1 MPTIIQHLA
10 FEPACHVT
18 FRRCTGSGSAG
29 LGEPERG
36 SGGNSSRGP
45 PRAEQA
51 RAPWAPAQAS
61 SAGSPRLTRTF
72 FTDIHQLQDV
82 LKTQRFCH
90 LHSSS
95 LTGGGERPQRQP
107 QDSGG
112 ALGRQAR
119 RSERQAWRQNGGTDP
134 GSWGFKTE
142 AGERAHRNSLNLKCP
157 QGHFELFATFCH
169 FFFFFGACQCTPL
182 ILAWF
187 STVFEQS

>member
-95 LTGGGERPQRQP
+95 LTGGGKDPSASPRTAEGLWGDRPAALSARPDAKMAAQTRAAGASKP
-107 QDSGG
+107 RLESG
-112 ALGRQAR
+112 R
-119 RSERQAWRQNGGTDP
+119 
-134 GSWGFKTE
+134 TE
-142 AGERAHRNSLNLKCP
+142 IP
-157 QGHFELFATFCH
+157 
-169 FFFFFGACQCTPL
+169 
-182 ILAWF
+182 
-187 STVFEQS
+187 